1 MRRVKLYTLKVED
14 VIVSGDFVEVSSFN
28 RDEVIKIR
36 NSDEFVLPSAKVQ
49 YTKLPIEKYYNHC
62 GNLGVK
68 EYSYDTEDE
77 LNNQLKIKSILTKG
91 VKWTIPLTVIFALLS
106 VLLPTERTVYL
117 MTAAYATQTIAQNDR
132 VQKIGSDVLEVVE
145 KKLSEMKGES
155 SNDNSK

>member
-1 MRRVKLYTLKVED
+1 MELALLVYFASVVESVSTLLGLLAFILLSVSTAF
-14 VIVSGDFVEVSSFN
+14 IVTLL
-28 RDEVIKIR
+28 I
-36 NSDEFVLPSAKVQ
+36 
-49 YTKLPIEKYYNHC
+49 

-68 EYSYDTEDE
+68 EYSYDTEEE
-77 LNNQLKIKSILTKG
+77 LENELKIKAILTKS
-91 VKWTIPLTVIFALLS
+91 VKWTIPLTIIFALFS

>member
-1 MRRVKLYTLKVED
+1 MELALLVYFASVVGSISTFLWLF
-14 VIVSGDFVEVSSFN
+14 S
-28 RDEVIKIR
+28 
-36 NSDEFVLPSAKVQ
+36 FVLLVISMVFVIILL
-49 YTKLPIEKYYNHC
+49 T
-62 GNLGVK
+62 GDLGIK
-68 EYSYDTEDE
+68 KRYGETEEE
-77 LNNQLKIKSILTKG
+77 LNNQLKIKSTLTKS
-91 VKWTIPLTVIFALLS
+91 VKWTIPFAVIFALIS

>member
-1 MRRVKLYTLKVED
+1 MELALLVYFASVVGSISTLLGMSSAVLFT
-14 VIVSGDFVEVSSFN
+14 VSTAFIVTLLF
-28 RDEVIKIR
+28 
-36 NSDEFVLPSAKVQ
+36 
-49 YTKLPIEKYYNHC
+49 

-68 EYSYDTEDE
+68 QYGETEEE
-77 LNNQLKIKSILTKG
+77 LNNQLKIKSTLTKS
-91 VKWTIPLTVIFALLS
+91 VKWTIPFAVIFALIS

-145 KKLSEMKGES
+145 KKLSEMKGD